1 MNDDHP
7 GTEELEQRLGA
18 YASVRLA
25 PRRIEVARIRASL
38 VEEARMRS
46 LDTRLGSRPR
56 RRWSGRRR
64 MATLLVAATLGLFAA
79 AGVTA
84 ASSPGGPLYE
94 ARIWLETTTLPAD
107 PGTRALERIH
117 QIDARVLDVERGA
130 AAGDPKAVT
139 AAIGAYGEA
148 VQSALGDAGTDSDH
162 LAHLQ
167 AALGLHVEV
176 LQALVDE
183 VPAPAVDAID
193 NAIDASQ
200 QVVAQIARA
209 NQGNGQGVPG
219 AGVGNGTGAGNGAGA
234 GLGSGEGQGS
244 GQGGQSGQGQPSG
257 PNAGVP
263 TNPGTGT
270 KQHPPDI
277 APKQ

>member
-1 MNDDHP
+1 MNDEHP

-18 YASVRLA
+18 YASVRLS
-25 PRRIEVARIRASL
+25 PRRMEIARMRASL

-46 LDTRLGSRPR
+46 LDARLGNRPR

-64 MATLLVAATLGLFAA
+64 LATLLVAASLGLFAA

-84 ASSPGGPLYE
+84 ASSPGGPLYD

-117 QIDARVLDVERGA
+117 QIDARVLEVQRGA
-130 AAGDPKAVT
+130 AAGDPNAVT
-139 AAIGAYGEA
+139 AAITAYGDA
-148 VQSALGDAGTDSDH
+148 VQSALGDAGSDASS
-162 LAHLQ
+162 LSHLQ

-176 LQALVDE
+176 LQALAGQ
-183 VPAPAVDAID
+183 VPEQAVDAVD

-200 QVVAQIARA
+200 QLVEQIART

-219 AGVGNGTGAGNGAGA
+219 GGQGNGQGVPGGSQGQPGGPGTGAPTDPANGAG
-234 GLGSGEGQGS
+234 Q
-244 GQGGQSGQGQPSG
+244 QTPDTT
-257 PNAGVP
+257 PNP
-263 TNPGTGT
+263 
-270 KQHPPDI
+270 
-277 APKQ
+277 